1 MEEYKNSIN
10 NLAEKEKLMNMFFE
24 RLPEMLNNTS
34 KSDVKETVTLRVFKN
49 EYLELLKNNL
59 SHSYYRSVK
68 ASFDHLLSY
77 FKPQK
82 PMSSFKQKEIE
93 QFMGHLKVNVPK
105 GYRIYYRNLKAAFT
119 KAQAWEYITVN
130 HFKNFK
136 LPKSQELA
144 PAFVNSIQLSA
155 ISDKIKK
162 QAVKDI
168 TAFAFNTG
176 MRLDEVINL
185 KWSNIDYA
193 NRTITVGDDGFTTK
207 GRKQRF
213 IPMTNDVYELL
224 AKREKSKVNELASLP
239 IIHSINNKCEGK
251 RDASL
256 PLSMTNAFVFCK
268 ENGFKYSKDYV
279 SKKFKEACRKA
290 NIDKAIRFHSLR
302 HSFASYLVQQGV
314 SLPTIKDLLGHT
326 SITTTEIY
334 SHLDVSSLQEAIKK
348 FDVNARQIKN
358 QPEESSAIK
367 ENEESEL
374 KIYKIN
380 SRG

>member
-1 MEEYKNSIN
+1 
-10 NLAEKEKLMNMFFE
+10 
-24 RLPEMLNNTS
+24 
-34 KSDVKETVTLRVFKN
+34 
-49 EYLELLKNNL
+49 
-59 SHSYYRSVK
+59 
-68 ASFDHLLSY
+68 
-77 FKPQK
+77 
-82 PMSSFKQKEIE
+82 
-93 QFMGHLKVNVPK
+93 MGHLKVNVPK

-290 NIDKAIRFHSLR
+290 NIDKAIHFHSLR